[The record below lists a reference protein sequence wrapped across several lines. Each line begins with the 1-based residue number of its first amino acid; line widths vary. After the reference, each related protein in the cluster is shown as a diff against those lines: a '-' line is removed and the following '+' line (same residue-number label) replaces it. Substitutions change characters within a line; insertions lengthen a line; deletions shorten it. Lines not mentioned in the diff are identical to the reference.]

1 MKRSIGYLLA
11 ALSLVG
17 VSTTSVLAQ
26 QAGEYACAIAND
38 TYVRDYPTFKPVARL
53 QRGECM
59 STLPDDYNNRAV
71 RIVFRK
77 GETFYV
83 VSGISG
89 NLRVVSTRYTRLK

>member
-1 MKRSIGYLLA
+1 
-11 ALSLVG
+11 
-17 VSTTSVLAQ
+17 
-26 QAGEYACAIAND
+26 
-38 TYVRDYPTFKPVARL
+38 
-53 QRGECM
+53 M